1 MLTKLLTKSVPFTF
15 NRYGYYYF
23 SRRVPADLIQHYSY
37 PRIVQGLKT
46 RSAHTAKTRA
56 LVAAAKLDEYWSHL
70 RMTDPDLIGRNL
82 LRPGVKTY
90 SRNIQHDVST
100 ATKVDIT
107 LYEALETYLVQKG
120 ANKGKTFHAAAQ
132 RACAYLVE
140 ACGAKDLADYTRT
153 DALKYRDYLIAK
165 GMAGSSVSRVISSIR
180 AVMNFAFSE
189 YALDLKNP
197 FVGMYHDRLAGVS
210 KRLPIPIED
219 IRKVQQR
226 CLSLNDDLRWLV
238 ALVSDTGM
246 RLAEV
251 VGLLKSDIILD
262 EDIPFIRLQ
271 PHPWRKLKTS
281 GSERDVP
288 LVGVSLWAAQRLV
301 EACPDSVFAFPR
313 YNKTSITNAN
323 SASAALNKWLHP
335 YVPVGCTMHS
345 FRHSMRD
352 RLRAVECPA
361 DIVDQIGGWATGGV
375 GQGYGVGY
383 GLKVCDR
390 WMNLIVVEELNK
402 SLFQ

>member
-1 MLTKLLTKSVPFTF
+1 MLTRLLTKSVPFTF
-15 NRYGYYYF
+15 NRAGYYYF
-23 SRRVPADLIQHYSY
+23 SRRVPADLVQHYSH

-46 RSAHTAKTRA
+46 RSAQTAKSRA
-56 LVAAAKLDEYWSHL
+56 SVAAAKLDEYWSHL
-70 RMTDPDLIGRNL
+70 RMTDPDLVGRNL
-82 LRPGVKTY
+82 LRPGFKSY
-90 SRNIQHDVST
+90 SRNTQPDVST
-100 ATKVDIT
+100 VSKTDIT
-107 LYEALETYLVQKG
+107 LAEAMDTYLTRKG

-140 ACGAKDLADYTRT
+140 ACGAKDLADYSRA

-180 AVMNFAFSE
+180 AVMNFAISE

-219 IRKVQQR
+219 ISKVQQQ
-226 CLSLNDDLRWLV
+226 CLSLDDDLRWLV

-251 VGLLKSDIILD
+251 AGLLKSDIILD

-288 LVGVSLWAAQRLV
+288 LVGVSLWAAQRLL

>member
-1 MLTKLLTKSVPFTF
+1 MLREGASTNDLSSFAYVKLSALHIA
-15 NRYGYYYF
+15 RYALRAYGSHASHCCSA
-23 SRRVPADLIQHYSY
+23 SRRSCIASIGVDLMC
-37 PRIVQGLKT
+37 VKKGLKM

-70 RMTDPDLIGRNL
+70 RMTDPDLIRRNL
-82 LRPGVKTY
+82 LKPGFKFY
-90 SRNIQHDVST
+90 SRNTLHDVST
-100 ATKVDIT
+100 STKADIT

-180 AVMNFAFSE
+180 AVMNFAISE
-189 YALDLKNP
+189 YALELKNP
-197 FVGMYHDRLAGVS
+197 FIGMYHDRLAGVS

-219 IRKVQQR
+219 IRKVQQQ
-226 CLSLNDDLRWLV
+226 CLSLDDDLRWLV

-251 VGLLKSDIILD
+251 AGLLKSDIILD
-262 EDIPFIRLQ
+262 ADMPFIRLQ

-281 GSERDVP
+281 GSVM
-288 LVGVSLWAAQRLV
+288 GCAACRRLSMGCSEAVRGLFRQRVYL
-301 EACPDSVFAFPR
+301 P
-313 YNKTSITNAN
+313 
-323 SASAALNKWLHP
+323 
-335 YVPVGCTMHS
+335 
-345 FRHSMRD
+345 
-352 RLRAVECPA
+352 
-361 DIVDQIGGWATGGV
+361 
-375 GQGYGVGY
+375 
-383 GLKVCDR
+383 
-390 WMNLIVVEELNK
+390 
-402 SLFQ
+402 

>member
-70 RMTDPDLIGRNL
+70 RITDPDLIGRNL
-82 LRPGVKTY
+82 LLPGVKTY
-90 SRNIQHDVST
+90 SRNTQHDVST

-335 YVPVGCTMHS
+335 NVPVGCTMHS

>member
-1 MLTKLLTKSVPFTF
+1 M
-15 NRYGYYYF
+15 
-23 SRRVPADLIQHYSY
+23 D
-37 PRIVQGLKT
+37 
-46 RSAHTAKTRA
+46 
-56 LVAAAKLDEYWSHL
+56 
-70 RMTDPDLIGRNL
+70 
-82 LRPGVKTY
+82 
-90 SRNIQHDVST
+90 
-100 ATKVDIT
+100 
-107 LYEALETYLVQKG
+107 TYLTRKG

-140 ACGAKDLADYTRT
+140 ACGAKDLADYTRA

-180 AVMNFAFSE
+180 AVMNFAISE

-219 IRKVQQR
+219 IRKVQQQ
-226 CLSLNDDLRWLV
+226 CLSLDDDLRWLV

-251 VGLLKSDIILD
+251 AGLLKSDIILD

-288 LVGVSLWAAQRLV
+288 LVGVSLWAAQRLL

>member
-90 SRNIQHDVST
+90 SRNTQHDVST

-120 ANKGKTFHAAAQ
+120 VNKGKTFHAAAQ

-226 CLSLNDDLRWLV
+226 CLSLDDDLRWLV
-238 ALVSDTGM
+238 VLVSDTGM

-262 EDIPFIRLQ
+262 EDMPFIRLQ

-335 YVPVGCTMHS
+335 NVPVGCTMHS